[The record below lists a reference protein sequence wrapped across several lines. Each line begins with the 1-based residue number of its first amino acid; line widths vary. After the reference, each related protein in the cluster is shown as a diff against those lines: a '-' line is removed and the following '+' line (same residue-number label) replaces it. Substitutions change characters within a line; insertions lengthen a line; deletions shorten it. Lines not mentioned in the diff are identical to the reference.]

1 MELIAIVLS
10 GILGLFSNGGWVI
23 EAIAKSQIAAYTS
36 GDQLISV
43 EKQAVRI
50 DNTPNYQIAQGKI
63 DQVRIAGRGVNLNSY
78 LRIDTLE
85 LETDG
90 ISLNPKNL
98 NTKSLDDLR
107 SSLLKPLQGVGK
119 IIITETDLT
128 TALQSPEVIQQI
140 QKILND
146 FVARKAGNTTIAYEL
161 SNLQLELNPNNRIK
175 IELELLRLR
184 INQKKAAKLAI
195 SLEFGIQSLAGK
207 KIQLV
212 QPVGK
217 VNGRPMS
224 SRLLKGF
231 AQGIGDR
238 LDLTKMESQGIFTR
252 LLQLEITAD
261 QIELIAFARMETK
274 SASMSST
281 EISNISSSF

>member
-10 GILGLFSNGGWVI
+10 GLLGVFSNGGWVI
-23 EAIAKSQIAAYTS
+23 DAVATS
-36 GDQLISV
+36 TLSDRVTSI

-50 DNTPNYQIAQGKI
+50 DNTPNYQIAKGKI
-63 DQVRIAGRGVNLNSY
+63 DKVRIAGRGVEFNSY

-85 LETDG
+85 LETDA
-90 ISLNPKNL
+90 IALNPKNL
-98 NTKSLDDLR
+98 NPKSLDNLR

-119 IIITETDLT
+119 IIITESDLNN
-128 TALQSPEVIQQI
+128 ALQSPEVTEKL
-140 QKILND
+140 QKILNNL
-146 FVARKAGNTTIAYEL
+146 VARKAGNTTIAYDV

-175 IELELLRLR
+175 IELELRRLGR
-184 INQKKAAKLAI
+184 SQQKASKLAI
-195 SLEFGIQSLAGK
+195 NLEFGIEVLAGK

-212 QPVGK
+212 QPIGT

-224 SRLLKGF
+224 SRLLRGF
-231 AQGIGDR
+231 AQGISER
-238 LDLTKMESQGIFTR
+238 LNLTKIESQGIFAR

-274 SASMSST
+274 LVSISST
-281 EISNISSSF
+281 EIVNTVIKDAP